1 MAEELKERKE
11 MDPAFQWDLT
21 TLYKDDEA
29 WEAAFQELDGK
40 VDAVA
45 AFDGRL
51 TQATDGS
58 PAAVLQSPG
67 EKDRKSP
74 GVKAEACGIDPLAVA
89 QNIRALLD
97 AETDLDLLLSDLF
110 AYANLR
116 RSEDTRAPQ
125 AQKMYARI
133 YAKYVEA
140 VTRTAF
146 AQPQILA
153 LPEETMRA
161 AMESEALAP
170 YHFVMEKLL
179 RQKPHTLSEREEA
192 LLARFGEVFAAPGQI
207 ADNLQDADLVFD
219 PVRDAQGQEHE
230 LTGSNFILL
239 QTSPDR
245 TLRENAF
252 RSFYKGYRQHI
263 NTFAS
268 TYAGAVKAAA
278 AEAQVRGYESSRAMS
293 MAGENIP
300 SEVYDTLI
308 ETVRAHLPAMYRY
321 ADLRREILGLDELHY
336 YDLYTPLTGSSGRHY
351 TYEQAQE
358 MVLEAV
364 RPLGE
369 NYGRIVRRGFDSR
382 WIDVY
387 PNRGK
392 SGGAFSSG
400 TYHSN
405 PFILTNFTGTLDSV
419 STIAHEMGHSMHTWH
434 SNQAQPPHY
443 AEYTLFVAEVASTVN
458 ENLLIEHLLKTEQD
472 PRERLALLNQ
482 YLENFKGTVYRQV
495 MFAEFEKKAHE
506 MAERGEALDPESL
519 NNLYEGLVRDY
530 FGPALTMDEE
540 VRFEWAR
547 IPHFYRPF
555 YVYKYATGYTSAVA
569 LSEAVR
575 SGGDQAVTRYLEFL
589 SMGGSA
595 DPLDELRHAGVDLAT
610 PAPVH
615 AALEKFERVLAEA
628 QELAGRLS

>member
-1 MAEELKERKE
+1 MAAELRERKE
-11 MDPAFQWDLT
+11 MDPAFMWDLT
-21 TLYKDDEA
+21 SLYRDDED
-29 WEAAFQELDGK
+29 WEAAFSQLSLK

-45 AFDGRL
+45 AFEGKIAQTDNDG
-51 TQATDGS
+51 
-58 PAAVLQSPG
+58 AA
-67 EKDRKSP
+67 
-74 GVKAEACGIDPLAVA
+74 AA
-89 QNIRALLD
+89 QCIRALLE
-97 AETDLDLLLSDLF
+97 AETELDLLLSDLF

-146 AQPQILA
+146 VQPQILS
-153 LPEETMRA
+153 LSEETLKSA
-161 AMESEALAP
+161 VEKEELAP
-170 YHFVMEKLL
+170 YRFLMEKLL
-179 RQKPHTLSEREEA
+179 RQKPHTLSEKEEA

-207 ADNLQDADLVFD
+207 ADNLQDADMVFE
-219 PVRDAQGQEHE
+219 PVMDAEGQEHE
-230 LTGSNFILL
+230 LTGSNYILL
-239 QTSPDR
+239 QTSPDQ

-278 AEAQVRGYESSRAMS
+278 AQAQVRGYASSRAMS

-300 SEVYDTLI
+300 VEVYDTLI
-308 ETVRAHLPAMYRY
+308 ETVRSHLPAMYSY
-321 ADLRREILGLDELHY
+321 AELRKKLLSLDELHY
-336 YDLYTPLTGSSGRHY
+336 YDLYTPLTGSSGRQY
-351 TYEQAQE
+351 TYEQAQQ

-364 RPLGE
+364 RPLGDS
-369 NYGRIVRRGFDSR
+369 YSKIVREGFSSR

-405 PFILTNFTGTLDSV
+405 PYIMTNFTGTLDSV

-434 SNQAQPPHY
+434 SNHSQPPHY

-458 ENLLIEHLLKTEQD
+458 ENLLVEYLLKTEQD

-482 YLENFKGTVYRQV
+482 YLENFKGTVFRQV
-495 MFAEFEKKAHE
+495 MFAEFEKTAHE
-506 MAERGEALDPESL
+506 MAERGEALDPGSL
-519 NNLYEGLVRDY
+519 NALYAGLVRDY

-540 VRFEWAR
+540 VQYEWAR

-575 SGGDQAVTRYLEFL
+575 SGGPQAVARYLDFL

-595 DPLDELRHAGVDLAT
+595 DPLDELRHAGVDLAS

-615 AALEKFERVLAEA
+615 AALQKFEKVLAQA
-628 QELAGRLS
+628 QELAVEI

>member
-1 MAEELKERKE
+1 MAAELRERKE
-11 MDPAFQWDLT
+11 MDPAFMWDLT
-21 TLYKDDEA
+21 SLYRDDED
-29 WEAAFQELDGK
+29 WEAAFSQLSLK

-45 AFDGRL
+45 AFEGKIAQTDNDG
-51 TQATDGS
+51 
-58 PAAVLQSPG
+58 AA
-67 EKDRKSP
+67 
-74 GVKAEACGIDPLAVA
+74 AA
-89 QNIRALLD
+89 QCIRALLE
-97 AETDLDLLLSDLF
+97 AETELDLLLSDLF

-146 AQPQILA
+146 VQPQILS
-153 LPEETMRA
+153 LSEETLKSA
-161 AMESEALAP
+161 VEKEELAP
-170 YHFVMEKLL
+170 DRFLMEKLL
-179 RQKPHTLSEREEA
+179 RQKPHTLSEKEEA

-207 ADNLQDADLVFD
+207 ADNLQDADMVFE
-219 PVRDAQGQEHE
+219 PVMDAGGQEHE
-230 LTGSNFILL
+230 LTGSNYILL

-278 AEAQVRGYESSRAMS
+278 AQAQVRGYASSRAMS

-300 SEVYDTLI
+300 VEVYDTLI
-308 ETVRAHLPAMYRY
+308 ETVRSHLPAMYSY
-321 ADLRREILGLDELHY
+321 AELRKKLLSLDELHY
-336 YDLYTPLTGSSGRHY
+336 YDLYTPLTGSSGRQY
-351 TYEQAQE
+351 TYEQAQQ

-364 RPLGE
+364 RPLGDS
-369 NYGRIVRRGFDSR
+369 YSKIVREGFSSR

-405 PFILTNFTGTLDSV
+405 PYIMINFTGTLDSV

-434 SNQAQPPHY
+434 SNHTQPPHY

-458 ENLLIEHLLKTEQD
+458 ENLLVEYLLKTEED

-482 YLENFKGTVYRQV
+482 YLENFKGTVFRQV
-495 MFAEFEKKAHE
+495 MFAEFEKTAHE
-506 MAERGEALDPESL
+506 MAERGEALDPGSL
-519 NNLYEGLVRDY
+519 NALYAGLVRDY

-540 VRFEWAR
+540 VQYEWAR

-575 SGGDQAVTRYLEFL
+575 SGGPQAVARYLDFL

-595 DPLDELRHAGVDLAT
+595 DPLDELRHAGVDLAS

-615 AALEKFERVLAEA
+615 AALQKFEKVLAQA
-628 QELAGRLS
+628 QELAAEI

>member
-1 MAEELKERKE
+1 MAEQLKDRKD
-11 MDPAFQWDLT
+11 MDPAFLWDLSS
-21 TLYKDDEA
+21 LFKDDEA
-29 WEAAFQELDGK
+29 WEEAFAGLSQK

-45 AFDGRL
+45 AFDGKIV
-51 TQATDGS
+51 QADDGET
-58 PAAVLQSPG
+58 A
-67 EKDRKSP
+67 K
-74 GVKAEACGIDPLAVA
+74 
-89 QNIRALLD
+89 NIRALLE
-97 AETDLDLLLSDLF
+97 AETELDLLLSDLF
-110 AYANLR
+110 SYANLR

-146 AQPQILA
+146 AQPQILS
-153 LPEETMRA
+153 LSEQTLRKVMET
-161 AMESEALAP
+161 ETLAP
-170 YHFVMEKLL
+170 YRFVMEKLV
-179 RQKPHTLSEREEA
+179 RQKPHTLSEKEEA

-219 PVRDAQGQEHE
+219 PVKDAEGQEHE
-230 LTGSNFILL
+230 LTGSNYILL

-245 TLRENAF
+245 TLRENSF

-268 TYAGAVKAAA
+268 AYAGAVKAAA
-278 AEAQVRGYESSRAMS
+278 AQAQVRGYASSRAMS
-293 MAGENIP
+293 MADENVP
-300 SEVYDTLI
+300 AEVYDTLI
-308 ETVRAHLPAMYRY
+308 ETVRAHLPAMYGY
-321 ADLRREILGLDELHY
+321 AELRKKLLSLDQLHY
-336 YDLYTPLTGSSGRHY
+336 YDLYTPLTGSSGRKY
-351 TYEQAQE
+351 TYQQAQQII
-358 MVLEAV
+358 LDAV
-364 RPLGE
+364 APLGE
-369 NYGRIVRRGFDSR
+369 SYTRIVREGFSSR

-392 SGGAFSSG
+392 SSGAFSSG
-400 TYHSN
+400 TYGSN
-405 PFILTNFTGTLDSV
+405 PYIMTNFTGTLDSV

-434 SNQAQPPHY
+434 SNHTQPPQY

-458 ENLLIEHLLKTEQD
+458 ENLLVEHLLKTERD
-472 PRERLALLNQ
+472 PGERLALLNQ
-482 YLENFKGTVYRQV
+482 YLENFKGTVFRQV

-519 NNLYEGLVRDY
+519 NSLYEGLVRDY
-530 FGPALTMDEE
+530 FGPVLVMDEE
-540 VRFEWAR
+540 VKYEWAR

-575 SGGDQAVTRYLEFL
+575 TGGGQAVRRYLEFL

-595 DPLDELRHAGVDLAT
+595 DPLDELRHAGVDLAS
-610 PAPVH
+610 PAPLH
-615 AALEKFERVLAEA
+615 AALQKFESVLEEA
-628 QELAGRLS
+628 RELASCL

>member
-1 MAEELKERKE
+1 MAAELRERKE
-11 MDPAFQWDLT
+11 MDPAFMWDLT
-21 TLYKDDEA
+21 SLYRDDED
-29 WEAAFQELDGK
+29 WEAAFSQLSLK

-45 AFDGRL
+45 AFEGKIAQTDNDG
-51 TQATDGS
+51 
-58 PAAVLQSPG
+58 AA
-67 EKDRKSP
+67 
-74 GVKAEACGIDPLAVA
+74 AA
-89 QNIRALLD
+89 QCIRALLE
-97 AETDLDLLLSDLF
+97 AETELDLLLSDLF

-146 AQPQILA
+146 VQPQILS
-153 LPEETMRA
+153 LSEETLKSA
-161 AMESEALAP
+161 VEKEELAP
-170 YHFVMEKLL
+170 YRFLMEKLL
-179 RQKPHTLSEREEA
+179 RQKPHTLSEKEEA

-207 ADNLQDADLVFD
+207 ADNLQDADMVFE
-219 PVRDAQGQEHE
+219 PVMDAEGQEHE
-230 LTGSNFILL
+230 LTGSNYILL

-278 AEAQVRGYESSRAMS
+278 AQAQVRGYASSRAMS

-300 SEVYDTLI
+300 VEVYDTLI
-308 ETVRAHLPAMYRY
+308 ETVRSHLPAMYSY
-321 ADLRREILGLDELHY
+321 AELRKKLLSLDELHY
-336 YDLYTPLTGSSGRHY
+336 YDLYTPLTGSSGRQY
-351 TYEQAQE
+351 TYEQAQQ

-364 RPLGE
+364 RPLGDS
-369 NYGRIVRRGFDSR
+369 YSKIVREGFSSR

-392 SGGAFSSG
+392 SRGAFSSG

-405 PFILTNFTGTLDSV
+405 PYIMTNFTGTLDSV

-434 SNQAQPPHY
+434 SNHTQPPHY

-458 ENLLIEHLLKTEQD
+458 ENLLVEYLLKTEQD

-482 YLENFKGTVYRQV
+482 YLENFKGTVFRQV
-495 MFAEFEKKAHE
+495 MFAEFEKTAHE
-506 MAERGEALDPESL
+506 MAERGEALDPGSL
-519 NNLYEGLVRDY
+519 NTLYAGLVRDY

-540 VRFEWAR
+540 VQYEWAR

-575 SGGDQAVTRYLEFL
+575 SGGPQAVARYLDFL

-595 DPLDELRHAGVDLAT
+595 DPLDELRHAGVDLAS

-615 AALEKFERVLAEA
+615 AALQKFEKVLAQA
-628 QELAGRLS
+628 QELAAEI

>member
-1 MAEELKERKE
+1 MAAELRERKE
-11 MDPAFQWDLT
+11 MDPAFMWDLT
-21 TLYKDDEA
+21 SLYRDDED
-29 WEAAFQELDGK
+29 WEAAFSQLSLK

-45 AFDGRL
+45 AFEGKIAQTDNDG
-51 TQATDGS
+51 
-58 PAAVLQSPG
+58 AA
-67 EKDRKSP
+67 
-74 GVKAEACGIDPLAVA
+74 AA
-89 QNIRALLD
+89 QCIRALLE
-97 AETDLDLLLSDLF
+97 AETELDLLLSDLF

-146 AQPQILA
+146 VQPQILS
-153 LPEETMRA
+153 LSEETLKSA
-161 AMESEALAP
+161 VEKEELAP
-170 YHFVMEKLL
+170 YRFLMEKLL
-179 RQKPHTLSEREEA
+179 RQKPHTLSEKEEA

-207 ADNLQDADLVFD
+207 ADNLQDADMVFE
-219 PVRDAQGQEHE
+219 PVMDAEGQEHE
-230 LTGSNFILL
+230 LTGSNYILL

-278 AEAQVRGYESSRAMS
+278 AQAQVRGYASSRAMS

-300 SEVYDTLI
+300 VEVYDTLI
-308 ETVRAHLPAMYRY
+308 ETVRSHLPAMYSY
-321 ADLRREILGLDELHY
+321 AELRKKLLSLDELHY
-336 YDLYTPLTGSSGRHY
+336 YDLYTPLTGSSGRQY
-351 TYEQAQE
+351 TYEQAQQ

-364 RPLGE
+364 RPLGDS
-369 NYGRIVRRGFDSR
+369 YSKIVREGFSSR

-405 PFILTNFTGTLDSV
+405 PYIMTNFTGTLDSV

-434 SNQAQPPHY
+434 SNHSQPPHY

-458 ENLLIEHLLKTEQD
+458 ENLLVEYLLKTEQD

-482 YLENFKGTVYRQV
+482 YLENFKGTVFRQV
-495 MFAEFEKKAHE
+495 MFAEFEKTAHE
-506 MAERGEALDPESL
+506 MAERGEALDPGSL
-519 NNLYEGLVRDY
+519 NALYAGLVRDY

-540 VRFEWAR
+540 VQYEWAR

-575 SGGDQAVTRYLEFL
+575 SGGPQAVARYLDFL

-595 DPLDELRHAGVDLAT
+595 DPLDELRHAGVDLAS

-615 AALEKFERVLAEA
+615 AALQKFEKVLAQA
-628 QELAGRLS
+628 QELAAEI